1 MKNKNAEQFK
11 RIAEGTKEA
20 LCGQVDAF
28 FEQTPQGCYN
38 DKAFLTMEKLED
50 IYLDMMAY
58 SQASYIDMIGR
69 TLSSTDETKLLELK
83 KDSTRKAESY

>member
-1 MKNKNAEQFK
+1 MKNKDEEQFA
-11 RIAEGTKEA
+11 RIAEETKEA

-38 DKAFLTMEKLED
+38 DKPFLTMEKLED

-58 SQASYIDMIGR
+58 SQVSYMDMMGR
-69 TLSSTDETKLLELK
+69 TLSSIDETKLLELK